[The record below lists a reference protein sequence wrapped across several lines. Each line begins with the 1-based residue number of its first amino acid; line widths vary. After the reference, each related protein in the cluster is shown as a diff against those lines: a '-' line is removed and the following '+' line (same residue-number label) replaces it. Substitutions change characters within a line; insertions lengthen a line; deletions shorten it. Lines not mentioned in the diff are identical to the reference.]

1 MLDRLHTLLERAR
14 TLIPATAR
22 LQYYRIAVAAIVL
35 LGGLGF
41 ISQSLLALWI
51 AVAGASVTLLFALLH
66 SLSTWSTAVYGLI
79 AALAPLLLAYSIG
92 TEQGW
97 AAVITFAGIVFG
109 VTTAASRT
117 TTLAV
122 PLIAWADNYGDIA
135 VASTDP
141 EAPWVAYKADAE
153 GVGVDSSDVGRHR
166 KVEE

>member
-1 MLDRLHTLLERAR
+1 MLDRLHALLGRLR

-22 LQYYRIAVAAIVL
+22 LQYYRLAVAVIVL

-41 ISQSLLALWI
+41 ISQSLLAVWI

-66 SLSTWSTAVYGLI
+66 SLSTWSTALYGLI

-117 TTLAV
+117 TTLA
-122 PLIAWADNYGDIA
+122 
-135 VASTDP
+135 
-141 EAPWVAYKADAE
+141 APIHDLALHRSVTLGSFSVREVDGALE
-153 GVGVDSSDVGRHR
+153 GLAREGGRHR
-166 KVEE
+166 KFGE